1 MNRQDQYFT
10 GVENEKKGTALLR
23 ATGITKQ
30 FPGVLALDH
39 VDFELLR
46 GEVHALVGENGAG
59 KSTFIKILGGVL
71 RHDAGTIEYDGKK
84 VAHLDP
90 HGTQKLGISIIHQE
104 SELALPFS
112 AAENIFL
119 GRQPR
124 HAVKCFIDRKR
135 MHRDA
140 QMWLDKVGAR
150 FKANTLTRDLSI
162 SQRRLV
168 ELARAVSMDAKLVIM
183 DEPTTVFTE
192 QEVEHLFEI
201 VRSLKAQGVTTL
213 YISHRLEEIYSI
225 ADRVTVLRDGK
236 VIATTA
242 VQEATE
248 DKLIQWMVGRELKR
262 VFPTRSN
269 SPGEEMLSVLDLT
282 KKGVIQDVSFSVRR
296 GEIVGLSGLVGAGR
310 TAVANAI
317 FGAMKTDRGK
327 IVLEGER
334 VKINSPAVAIRHG
347 IGFIPADRKLDGLL
361 LIKSVKENISLA
373 NLRNMAHWS
382 FINWAREKA
391 EAKEYQ
397 EVLQIKTPSINQI
410 VMNLSG
416 GNQQKVVFA
425 RWLLMHAKVLILD
438 EPTAGIDVGAKQEIY
453 HLMNEIAN
461 EGRCVIMI
469 SSELPE
475 VLGMCDRILVMH
487 EGRIVQELSREEATQ
502 EEILYYSAGM
512 HDTGPRQVMGE
523 S

>member
-1 MNRQDQYFT
+1 MD
-10 GVENEKKGTALLR
+10 VENETKGTALLR

-30 FPGVLALDH
+30 FPGVLALDR

-59 KSTFIKILGGVL
+59 KSSLIKILGGVL
-71 RHDAGTIEYDGKK
+71 RQDAGTIEYDGKK
-84 VAHLDP
+84 VVHLDP
-90 HGTQKLGISIIHQE
+90 HGAQKLGISIIHQE

-119 GRQPR
+119 GREPR
-124 HAVKCFIDRKR
+124 RAKYFIDRR
-135 MHRDA
+135 RLHREA
-140 QMWLDKVGAR
+140 QLWLDRVGAR
-150 FKANTLTRDLSI
+150 FKANIPTRDLSL

-192 QEVEHLFEI
+192 LEVEHLFEI

-213 YISHRLEEIYSI
+213 YISHRLAEIYSI

-236 VIATTA
+236 AIATTA

-248 DKLIQWMVGRELKR
+248 DKLIQWMVGRELER
-262 VFPTRSN
+262 IFPTRSN
-269 SPGEEMLSVLDLT
+269 SPGEEMLSVSDLT

-317 FGAMKTDRGK
+317 FGAMKIDRGE
-327 IVLEGER
+327 IVLEGKR
-334 VKINSPAVAIRHG
+334 VKIDSPTAAIRHG
-347 IGFIPADRKLDGLL
+347 IGFIPADRKLDGVM

-373 NLRNMAHWS
+373 SLKDLSRWS
-382 FINWAREKA
+382 FLNWAREKA
-391 EAKEYQ
+391 EARKYQ

-438 EPTAGIDVGAKQEIY
+438 EPTVGIDVGAKQEIY
-453 HLMNEIAN
+453 HLMNEIAD

-469 SSELPE
+469 SSELLE

-487 EGRIVQELSREEATQ
+487 EGRIVHELSHEEATQ

-512 HDTGPRQVMGE
+512 HETGSRQVMGE

>member
-1 MNRQDQYFT
+1 M
-10 GVENEKKGTALLR
+10 GVENETKGTALLR

-30 FPGVLALDH
+30 FPGVLALDR

-59 KSTFIKILGGVL
+59 KSTFIKILGGVV
-71 RHDAGTIEYDGKK
+71 RADRGTIEYEDRKLS
-84 VAHLDP
+84 HLDP
-90 HGTQKLGISIIHQE
+90 HESQKLGISIIHQE

-124 HAVKCFIDRKR
+124 HAIKWLIARKR
-135 MHRDA
+135 MYREA
-140 QMWLDKVGAR
+140 QMWLDKVGATFR
-150 FKANTLTRDLSI
+150 ASSLVRDLSI

-168 ELARAVSMDAKLVIM
+168 ELARAVSMNAKLLIM

-201 VRSLKAQGVTTL
+201 VRSLKVQGVTTL

-236 VIATTA
+236 VIATTP
-242 VQEATE
+242 VQNATE

-262 VFPTRSN
+262 VFPTRSKA
-269 SPGEEMLSVLDLT
+269 PGEEMLSITGLT
-282 KKGVIQDVSFSVRR
+282 KKGVIDDVSFSVRK

-327 IVLEGER
+327 IVLEDKR
-334 VKINSPAVAIRHG
+334 VKIDSPAAAIRHG
-347 IGFIPADRKLDGLL
+347 IGFITADRKLDGLL

-373 NLRNMAHWS
+373 NLKNMSHWS
-382 FINWAREKA
+382 FIDWRQEKA
-391 EAKEYQ
+391 EAKKFQ
-397 EVLQIKTPSINQI
+397 ELLHIKTPSINQI
-410 VMNLSG
+410 VVNLSG

-438 EPTAGIDVGAKQEIY
+438 EPTVGIDVGAKQEIY
-453 HLMNEIAN
+453 NLINGIAE

-487 EGRIVQELSREEATQ
+487 EGRIVHELSREEATQ
-502 EEILYYSAGM
+502 EEVLYYSAGL
-512 HDTGPRQVMGE
+512 HETASHTVIGE

>member
-1 MNRQDQYFT
+1 MTDERKEL
-10 GVENEKKGTALLR
+10 VLLR
-23 ATGITKQ
+23 ATDVTKR
-30 FPGVLALDH
+30 FPGVLALDK
-39 VDFELLR
+39 VDFELR
-46 GEVHALVGENGAG
+46 RSEVHALVGENGAG

-71 RHDAGTIEYDGKK
+71 RADAGTIEYEGKK
-84 VAHLDP
+84 ITHSDP
-90 HGTQKLGISIIHQE
+90 HSAQKLGISIIHQE

-124 HAVKCFIDRKR
+124 HAVKWLIARKR
-135 MHRDA
+135 MYREA
-140 QMWLDKVGAR
+140 QMWLDKVGATFR
-150 FKANTLTRDLSI
+150 ASSLVRDLSI

-168 ELARAVSMDAKLVIM
+168 ELARAVSMNAKLLIM

-201 VRSLKAQGVTTL
+201 VRSLKTHGVTTL

-236 VIATTA
+236 VIATIP
-242 VQEATE
+242 VQNATE
-248 DKLIQWMVGRELKR
+248 DKLVQWMVGRELKR
-262 VFPTRSN
+262 VFPVRSKP
-269 SPGEEMLSVLDLT
+269 PGEEMFSVSGLT
-282 KKGVIQDVSFSVRR
+282 KKGVIDDVSFSVRK

-317 FGAMKTDRGK
+317 FGVMQVDRGEM
-327 IVLEGER
+327 VLDGKPIK
-334 VKINSPAVAIRHG
+334 VTSPAVAIRHG
-347 IGFIPADRKLDGLL
+347 IGFIPSDRKLDGLL

-373 NLRNMAHWS
+373 NLKNMSHWS
-382 FINWAREKA
+382 FIDWSREKA
-391 EAKEYQ
+391 EAKKFQ
-397 EVLQIKTPSINQI
+397 ELLQIKTPSINQI
-410 VMNLSG
+410 VVNLSG

-438 EPTAGIDVGAKQEIY
+438 EPTVGIDIGAKQELY
-453 HLMNEIAN
+453 HLINGIAE

-475 VLGMCDRILVMH
+475 VLGMCDRIMVMH
-487 EGRIVQELSREEATQ
+487 EGRIVHELSREEATQ
-502 EEILYYSAGM
+502 EGILYYSAGL
-512 HDTGPRQVMGE
+512 HKGE
-523 S
+523 F

>member
-1 MNRQDQYFT
+1 MTDER
-10 GVENEKKGTALLR
+10 KGLVLLR
-23 ATGITKQ
+23 ATGVTKR
-30 FPGVLALDH
+30 FPGVLALDR
-39 VDFELLR
+39 VDFELRR

-71 RHDAGTIEYDGKK
+71 RADAGTIGYEGKRI
-84 VAHLDP
+84 AHLDP
-90 HGTQKLGISIIHQE
+90 YAAQMLGISIIHQE

-124 HAVKCFIDRKR
+124 HAIKWLIDRRR
-135 MHRDA
+135 MHREA

-150 FKANTLTRDLSI
+150 FRASSLVRDLSI

-168 ELARAVSMDAKLVIM
+168 ELARAVSMNAKLLIM

-201 VRSLKAQGVTTL
+201 VRSLKTHGVTTL

-236 VIATTA
+236 VIATMP
-242 VQEATE
+242 VQNATE
-248 DKLIQWMVGRELKR
+248 DKLVQWMVGRELKR
-262 VFPTRSN
+262 VFPVRSKP
-269 SPGEEMLSVLDLT
+269 PGEEMFSVSGLT
-282 KKGVIQDVSFSVRR
+282 KKGVIDDISFSVRK

-317 FGAMKTDRGK
+317 FGVMQVDRGEM
-327 IVLEGER
+327 VLDGRPIR
-334 VKINSPAVAIRHG
+334 VASPAAAIRHG

-373 NLRNMAHWS
+373 NLKNMSHWS
-382 FINWAREKA
+382 FIDWRREKA
-391 EAKEYQ
+391 EAKKFQ
-397 EVLQIKTPSINQI
+397 ELLRIKTPSINQI
-410 VMNLSG
+410 VVNLSG

-438 EPTAGIDVGAKQEIY
+438 EPTVGIDVGAKQEIY
-453 HLMNEIAN
+453 NLINEIAE

-487 EGRIVQELSREEATQ
+487 EGRIVHELSREEATQ
-502 EEILYYSAGM
+502 EEILYYSAGL
-512 HDTGPRQVMGE
+512 HETASRTVIGE

>member
-1 MNRQDQYFT
+1 MTDER
-10 GVENEKKGTALLR
+10 KGLVLLR
-23 ATGITKQ
+23 ATGVTKR
-30 FPGVLALDH
+30 FPGVLALDR
-39 VDFELLR
+39 VDFELRR

-71 RHDAGTIEYDGKK
+71 RADAGTIGYEGKRI
-84 VAHLDP
+84 AHLDP
-90 HGTQKLGISIIHQE
+90 YAAQMLGISIIHQE

-124 HAVKCFIDRKR
+124 HAIKWLIDRRR
-135 MHRDA
+135 MHRKA

-150 FKANTLTRDLSI
+150 FRASSLVRDLSI

-168 ELARAVSMDAKLVIM
+168 ELARAVSMNAKLLIM

-201 VRSLKAQGVTTL
+201 VRSLKTHGVTTL

-236 VIATTA
+236 VIATMP
-242 VQEATE
+242 VQNATE
-248 DKLIQWMVGRELKR
+248 DKLVQWMVGRELKR
-262 VFPTRSN
+262 VFPVRSKP
-269 SPGEEMLSVLDLT
+269 PGEEMFSVSGLT
-282 KKGVIQDVSFSVRR
+282 KKGVIDDISFSVRK

-317 FGAMKTDRGK
+317 FGVMQVDHGEM
-327 IVLEGER
+327 VLDGRPIR
-334 VKINSPAVAIRHG
+334 VASPAAAIRHG

-373 NLRNMAHWS
+373 NLKNMSHWS
-382 FINWAREKA
+382 FIDWRREKA
-391 EAKEYQ
+391 EAKKFQ
-397 EVLQIKTPSINQI
+397 ELLRIKTPSINQI
-410 VMNLSG
+410 VVNLSG

-438 EPTAGIDVGAKQEIY
+438 EPTVGIDVGAKQEIY
-453 HLMNEIAN
+453 NLINEIAE

-487 EGRIVQELSREEATQ
+487 EGRIVHELSRAEATQ
-502 EEILYYSAGM
+502 EEILYYSAGL
-512 HDTGPRQVMGE
+512 HETASRAVIGE

>member
-1 MNRQDQYFT
+1 M
-10 GVENEKKGTALLR
+10 GVENEKNEPVLLR
-23 ATGITKQ
+23 ATGVSKQ
-30 FPGVLALDH
+30 FPGVLALNR
-39 VDFELLR
+39 VAFELRR

-71 RHDAGTIEYDGKK
+71 RADAGTIEYEGKK
-84 VAHLDP
+84 ITHLDP
-90 HGTQKLGISIIHQE
+90 HSAQKLGISIIHQE

-124 HAVKCFIDRKR
+124 YAIKWFINRRR
-135 MHRDA
+135 MHREA
-140 QMWLDKVGAR
+140 QMWLDKVGAGFR
-150 FKANTLTRDLSI
+150 ASSLVQDLSI

-168 ELARAVSMDAKLVIM
+168 ELARAISMNAKLLIM

-192 QEVEHLFEI
+192 VEVEHLFEI
-201 VRSLKAQGVTTL
+201 VRSLKTQGVTTL

-236 VIATTA
+236 VIATVP
-242 VQEATE
+242 VQNATE
-248 DKLIQWMVGRELKR
+248 DKLVQWMVGRELKR
-262 VFPTRSN
+262 VFPVRSKP
-269 SPGEEMLSVLDLT
+269 PGEVMFSVSGLT
-282 KKGVIQDVSFSVRR
+282 KKGVIDDISFSVKR

-317 FGAMKTDRGK
+317 FGTMRVDRGA
-327 IVLEGER
+327 ITLEGKPIK
-334 VKINSPAVAIRHG
+334 VTSPAVAIQHG

-361 LIKSVKENISLA
+361 LIRSVKENISLP
-373 NLRNMAHWS
+373 NLKNMSHWA
-382 FINWAREKA
+382 FIDWGREKA
-391 EAKEYQ
+391 EARKFQ
-397 EVLQIKTPSINQI
+397 ELLRIRTPSINQI
-410 VMNLSG
+410 IMNLSG

-438 EPTAGIDVGAKQEIY
+438 EPTVGIDVGAKQELYNLI
-453 HLMNEIAN
+453 NEIAE
-461 EGRCVIMI
+461 EGRCVVMI

-487 EGRIVQELSREEATQ
+487 EGRIVRELSREEATQ
-502 EEILYYSAGM
+502 EEILFYSAGL
-512 HDTGPRQVMGE
+512 HKTALHTTIGE